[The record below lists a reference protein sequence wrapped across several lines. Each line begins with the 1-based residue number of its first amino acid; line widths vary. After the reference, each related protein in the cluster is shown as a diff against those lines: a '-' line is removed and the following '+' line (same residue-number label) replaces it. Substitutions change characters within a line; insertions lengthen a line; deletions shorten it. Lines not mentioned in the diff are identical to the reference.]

1 MEKIKLEL
9 NPLENGVMLIWEGVS
24 ESALYRVKLYAR
36 KNCDMTIK
44 EIFECRNSRYH
55 DDVVR
60 SYAKKYKLET
70 HTKTKSQYSTDF
82 YLDTISDDIEIEKN
96 LIDEIGI
103 PKEKCCFSI
112 KDLAQL
118 IVTIKL
124 RYNDTYYKSN
134 GEITLFYDKGY
145 FVEVIAEDRHGNEIA
160 KSDLINFAPGKKEN
174 NYVVYGGKNWVCH

>member
-1 MEKIKLEL
+1 MEKIELEL

-36 KNCDMTIK
+36 KNCDMTTK
-44 EIFECRNSRYH
+44 EIFECCNSRSR
-55 DDVVR
+55 DDVFR

-70 HTKTKSQYSTDF
+70 HTKTESQYSTF

-124 RYNDTYYKSN
+124 RYNDTYYKYN
-134 GEITLFYDKGY
+134 GEITLIYDKGY
-145 FVEVIAEDRHGNEIA
+145 SVEVIAEDRHGNEIA
-160 KSDLINFAPGKKEN
+160 KSDLINFAPGKKYWN
-174 NYVVYGGKNWVCH
+174 SMNGFFRIGW

>member
-1 MEKIKLEL
+1 MKKIELEL

-36 KNCDMTIK
+36 KNCDMTTK
-44 EIFECRNSRYH
+44 EIFECCNTRDH
-55 DDVVR
+55 DNVVR

-70 HTKTKSQYSTDF
+70 HTITKSEYSTDF

-112 KDLAQL
+112 KDSAQL

-160 KSDLINFAPGKKEN
+160 KSDLINFAPGKKYWN
-174 NYVVYGGKNWVCH
+174 SMYGGVFRIDW